1 MNLNQCHC
9 RLSNQA
15 CSHAIEGNRNILQ
28 GFLKIATHEDWGNK
42 RRAMHRQVSEGMQ
55 LHVSKDFKYSVRKA
69 RNIHWTERAVGTK
82 DVIMNCSKLVLT
94 QRNHHVLMKN
104 LYQIMTRRGGF
115 HLYYPIDQNGS
126 K

>member
-28 GFLKIATHEDWGNK
+28 GFLKIATHEDWSNK
-42 RRAMHRQVSEGMQ
+42 RRAMPRQVSEGLQ
-55 LHVSKDFKYSVRKA
+55 LHVSIDFKYSVRKA

-82 DVIMNCSKLVLT
+82 DVIMSCSKLVLT
-94 QRNHHVLMKN
+94 SEKSPCTNEKPLPDHDA
-104 LYQIMTRRGGF
+104 TRGVPF
-115 HLYYPIDQNGS
+115 LLSN
-126 K
+126 

>member
-1 MNLNQCHC
+1 MNLNQCHR

-15 CSHAIEGNRNILQ
+15 CSQAIEGNRNILQ
-28 GFLKIATHEDWGNK
+28 GFLKIATHEDWSNK
-42 RRAMHRQVSEGMQ
+42 RRAMHRQVSEGLQ
-55 LHVSKDFKYSVRKA
+55 LHVSIDFKYSVRKA

-94 QRNHHVLMKN
+94 SEKSPCTNEN

-115 HLYYPIDQNGS
+115 HFYYPIDQNGS